1 MRALG
6 IDGCRAGWAVAL
18 ELEGVLNVRVFE
30 TLAQMIEETGATRV
44 VIDMPIGLPEHQ
56 DREVEILARA
66 RLGSRKASVFNVPA
80 RSAVYA
86 PTFEAACAL
95 NFEAKGKKISLQ
107 SWYLCPKIK
116 ELDGLLRHDES
127 LRLRVFE
134 GHPELAFAVLNGSPM
149 AASKKCAQ
157 GHQERIA
164 VLKRCGIPAEA
175 VLDTVYQDFRK
186 SDLQIDDVLDALIL
200 FWVAKCGGQP
210 ITGDAVIDEFGIPVN
225 LMVPAPLGGA

>member
-18 ELEGVLNVRVFE
+18 EVEGVLKVRVFE

-56 DREVEILARA
+56 DREVESLARA
-66 RLGSRKASVFNVPA
+66 RLGSRKASVFNVPV

-149 AASKKCAQ
+149 LASKK
-157 GHQERIA
+157 
-164 VLKRCGIPAEA
+164 
-175 VLDTVYQDFRK
+175 
-186 SDLQIDDVLDALIL
+186 
-200 FWVAKCGGQP
+200 
-210 ITGDAVIDEFGIPVN
+210 IT
-225 LMVPAPLGGA
+225 